1 MTLSSAINKEF
12 YMSPNESPS
21 VWMTLSEAA
30 DYSRLSESR
39 LRQIINAGKLKTTRS
54 NGDSGKILIKR
65 IWLDEMLQGES
76 K

>member
-1 MTLSSAINKEF
+1 MKLSSAIEKEF
-12 YMSPNESPS
+12 YMSPNENPS
-21 VWMTLSEAA
+21 VWLDLRNSAQ
-30 DYSRLSESR
+30 YCQLSESKLR
-39 LRQIINAGKLKTTRS
+39 LIIKAGKLKTTRS

>member
-1 MTLSSAINKEF
+1 
-12 YMSPNESPS
+12 MSPNESPS

-39 LRQIINAGKLKTTRS
+39 LRQIINSGMLKTTRS

-65 IWLDEMLQGES
+65 NWLDEMLQGES